1 MSPTRRSFSLG
12 YFEKHLKAC
21 EKCQNTYNELKN
33 DSIDSMIKKEADSV
47 LKQHE
52 KNEKTAA
59 YKAGVIIAGLLLIPI
74 LITFIVCLSNGG
86 GLNTFAVVTASM
98 LLVVAMTVIPLMAQQ
113 KKLTKCII
121 CGIFALLLI
130 FFFVDRM
137 YSSNEFMLWSVP
149 TIFGLSI
156 VDSTVTESP
165 DVASYIKLGN
175 FVFSASFVEAF
186 EIYLEII
193 DFTEEPGW
201 FSS

>member
-1 MSPTRRSFSLG
+1 MNNPITQSTDETCNIVQDLLPLYYDDVCSPSSKRLV
-12 YFEKHLKAC
+12 EKHLKTC

-52 KNEKTAA
+52 KKEKTAA

-86 GLNTFAVVTASM
+86 GLDTFAVVTASM
-98 LLVVAMTVIPLMAQQ
+98 LLVAAMTVVPLMAQQ

-121 CGIFALLLI
+121 CGVFALLLI

-137 YSSNEFMLWSVP
+137 YR
-149 TIFGLSI
+149 
-156 VDSTVTESP
+156 
-165 DVASYIKLGN
+165 
-175 FVFSASFVEAF
+175 
-186 EIYLEII
+186 
-193 DFTEEPGW
+193 
-201 FSS
+201 